1 MDILSIIFAPV
12 VAFLKQQGLWT
23 NITTL
28 YQKISQIFDGISG
41 IVGIQTHA
49 ASSTSFV
56 GSAGGFITILVQ
68 ISITVFHVLINI
80 ANWVL
85 ALFK

>member
-1 MDILSIIFAPV
+1 MDILSILFAPV
-12 VAFLKQQGLWT
+12 VTFLKQQGLWDS
-23 NITTL
+23 ITAL
-28 YQKISQIFDGISG
+28 YQKVVQIFDGLSG
-41 IVGIQTHA
+41 IVGINTH
-49 ASSTSFV
+49 ASSTSFT
-56 GSAGGFITILVQ
+56 STAGGFITILIQ

>member
-56 GSAGGFITILVQ
+56 GSAGGVITILVQ

-80 ANWVL
+80 ANWIL

>member
-12 VAFLKQQGLWT
+12 VTFLKQQGLWGS
-23 NITTL
+23 ITAL
-28 YQKISQIFDGISG
+28 YQKISQIFNGLSGVMGIN
-41 IVGIQTHA
+41 THA

-56 GSAGGFITILVQ
+56 GSAGGVITILVQ

-80 ANWVL
+80 ANWIL